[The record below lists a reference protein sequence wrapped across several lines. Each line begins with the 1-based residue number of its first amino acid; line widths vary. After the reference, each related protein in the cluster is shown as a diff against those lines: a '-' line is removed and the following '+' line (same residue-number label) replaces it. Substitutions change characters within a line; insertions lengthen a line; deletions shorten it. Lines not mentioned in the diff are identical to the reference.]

1 MKVVKQIIE
10 EVKNSGDKAV
20 RKYTEVFDKVELA
33 SFEIARREIKE
44 AYGKIDE
51 DALRSLKWAAR
62 NIRDFARAQKK
73 QFRDFEYIKNGAAIG
88 QKVIPIER
96 VGVYVPGGNYPL
108 PSTALMCVIPARV
121 AGVKKIIVCSP
132 KIKSITIV
140 AANLAGADAIF
151 NIGGVQAIAAMAYGT
166 KQVPK
171 VDKVVGPGNIYVTT
185 AKKEIFGDCGIDLL
199 AGPTEILLIADRYAN
214 PKFIAADLL
223 GQAEHDVMTK
233 IFFVTDSKDLIKR
246 VNTELKLQIGRL
258 GTKNIIK
265 QAFKNKKTILVK
277 NLEEAIKI
285 ANEEAPEHLALQVKN
300 PKRYLNQLKNY
311 GSLFL
316 GGYSAVAFGDYCSGT
331 NHVLPTDK
339 TSRYTGGLSVKDFLK
354 IQTYQSIN
362 KEGAKK
368 LANTAIKF
376 ASLEGLDAHKKSIE
390 IRKDE

>member
-1 MKVVKQIIE
+1 MKNRMKIVKQIIE

-33 SFEIARREIKE
+33 SFKIARREIKE
-44 AYGKIDE
+44 AYGKIDG

-166 KQVPK
+166 KTVPR
-171 VDKVVGPGNIYVTT
+171 VDKIVGPGNIYVTGT
-185 AKKEIFGDCGIDLL
+185 AGADADTTYQPDAVDEIRINGLTASRVYTIGNSG
-199 AGPTEILLIADRYAN
+199 AAEGSRMRLITNVATFPATVRR
-214 PKFIAADLL
+214 ADLSVIGDL
-223 GQAEHDVMTK
+223 QLTVTGKYRWLELVFVSGQW
-233 IFFVTDSKDLIKR
+233 
-246 VNTELKLQIGRL
+246 ELS
-258 GTKNIIK
+258 TYN
-265 QAFKNKKTILVK
+265 
-277 NLEEAIKI
+277 
-285 ANEEAPEHLALQVKN
+285 
-300 PKRYLNQLKNY
+300 
-311 GSLFL
+311 
-316 GGYSAVAFGDYCSGT
+316 AV
-331 NHVLPTDK
+331 P
-339 TSRYTGGLSVKDFLK
+339 
-354 IQTYQSIN
+354 
-362 KEGAKK
+362 
-368 LANTAIKF
+368 
-376 ASLEGLDAHKKSIE
+376 
-390 IRKDE
+390 